1 PARGGNVGSWRPR
14 VMSPRPFCFSVT
26 GGKQRDECRGVGASR
41 SGYARALARET
52 VSSIDTDAS
61 HPVGLKDFFSPS
73 GRRPAPMG
81 KLVYFFGSGKA
92 EGSSLMR
99 NLLGGKG
106 CELAEMTNLGIPVP
120 PGFTITTEAWAEYN
134 RRDRRLPDGL
144 GEEVLTNLGK
154 LQTAAGLSFG
164 DPKRPLLVS
173 VRSGA
178 RISMPGMMETIL

>member
-1 PARGGNVGSWRPR
+1 GPPWVFLERGGVLVASDRAKFD
-14 VMSPRPFCFSVT
+14 S
-26 GGKQRDECRGVGASR
+26 GAR
-41 SGYARALARET
+41 
-52 VSSIDTDAS
+52 
-61 HPVGLKDFFSPS
+61 HPVGLKDFFSPP
-73 GRRPAPMG
+73 GRRPAPMA

-134 RRDRRLPDGL
+134 RRDRRLPEGL
-144 GEEVLTNLGK
+144 WEEVQANLGK

-164 DPKRPLLVS
+164 DPQRPLLVS
-173 VRSGA
+173 VRSG
-178 RISMPGMMETIL
+178 